1 MKSGKIAAVTLEL
14 FGIAI
19 IGAGVGIEL
28 VLHAHYGFFAISA
41 GSCLV
46 AIGSVI
52 WGKFMRRR

>member
-1 MKSGKIAAVTLEL
+1 MNGKVVAVTLEL
-14 FGIAI
+14 VGIAV

-41 GSCLV
+41 GSCFV